1 MLNVRELFAAAAR
14 QTAKEN
20 RRFHHRIGPGRQTW
34 HTEHRALRGINYGVA
49 FCGGKQEC
57 ERRLKTRQLLQWEAG
72 VRAHLRRQL

>member
-1 MLNVRELFAAAAR
+1 MSIAEIKAHVAKIYQAAAR

-34 HTEHRALRGINYGVA
+34 HTEHRARGRGKNYGVA

-57 ERRLKTRQLLQWEAG
+57 ERRM
-72 VRAHLRRQL
+72 RRQTA